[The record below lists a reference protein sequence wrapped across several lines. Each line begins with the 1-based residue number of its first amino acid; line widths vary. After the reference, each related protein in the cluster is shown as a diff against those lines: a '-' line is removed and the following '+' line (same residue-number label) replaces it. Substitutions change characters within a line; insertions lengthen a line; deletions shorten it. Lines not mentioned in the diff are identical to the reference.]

1 MSRLACAV
9 LLSSCM
15 ATSQAAPFGLGDVP
29 SAASVA
35 ARDDAIGPRG
45 DELPAGHGDAV
56 AGALVYAQQC
66 AACHGAHG
74 HEGPDPVLVGGQGSL
89 TGEHPLVTVGSY
101 WPYATT
107 VFDYI
112 RRAMPFTAPG
122 SLSTDETY
130 AVTAF
135 VLHANGII
143 GQHDVMDRERL
154 PRVHMP
160 NRDGFIADPRPAGL

>member
-1 MSRLACAV
+1 MSRLACA
-9 LLSSCM
+9 LLVSICM
-15 ATSQAAPFGLGDVP
+15 ASPHAAPRGLGEAP
-29 SAASVA
+29 SPASVA

-45 DELPAGHGDAV
+45 DELPPGHGDAL
-56 AGALVYAQQC
+56 AGAVVYAQQC

-89 TGEHPLVTVGSY
+89 VGEHPLATVGSY

-122 SLSTDETY
+122 SLSADQVY

-135 VLHANGII
+135 LLHANGII
-143 GQHDVMDRERL
+143 GQNDVLDREQL
-154 PRVHMP
+154 PRVRMP
-160 NRDGFIADPRPAGL
+160 NRDGFIDDPRPAGL